1 MHSILSNQQLINEIN
16 AIKDNYIQSRP
27 HMVMN
32 VFKGTR
38 KGDGRTNKYDRAEQ
52 PRFLG
57 GGSPAF
63 TSHPL
68 GYQPPGGSTVGL
80 DPLFS
85 GVVDRPTPRGGA
97 MLKQHMPLNCEESE
111 SDEEGGGY
119 GDPDSSDY
127 DSDDCGGR
135 FGAETAKKTYST
147 MSKKS
152 QDAIAKLAPYAKEIS
167 KKLTSPMALKIGAS
181 GLSILLMAIASSY
194 VGPYVSKAIM
204 PAITAKVFQI
214 SADVS
219 EGIMSLASA
228 KKEVKKAVDE
238 AKERMVDEPSEVR
251 TETTYGTTDEPE
263 EGMGLKHF
271 GKRRG
276 VKGVS
281 PLPVKGGKIN
291 KIVGK
296 KRGETVRGALVSDY
310 MRKHKVSL
318 GEASK
323 KVKELG
329 LY

>member
-1 MHSILSNQQLINEIN
+1 MRSVLSNQSLINEIN

-27 HMVMN
+27 HMQMSA
-32 VFKGTR
+32 FKGTR
-38 KGDGRTNKYDRAEQ
+38 QMDNRTNKYDRAEQ
-52 PRFLG
+52 PRFMQG

-63 TSHPL
+63 KSHPL
-68 GYQPPGGSTVGL
+68 GYQPPGGGTVGP

-85 GVVDRPTPRGGA
+85 GVVDRPVPRGGA
-97 MLKQHMPLNCEESE
+97 MLKQHMPLNCEDLE

-135 FGAETAKKTYST
+135 FGSETAKKAYSA

-181 GLSILLMAIASSY
+181 GLSILLMAIASNY

-214 SADVS
+214 SSDVT
-219 EGIMSLASA
+219 EGIMSLATA
-228 KKEVKKAVDE
+228 KKEVKKAADE
-238 AKERMVDEPSEVR
+238 AKESMIKKPSEDKSETRYVPQGVDEGAE
-251 TETTYGTTDEPE
+251 GDE
-263 EGMGLKHF
+263 GAGLKRF
-271 GKRRG
+271 GKR
-276 VKGVS
+276 KA
-281 PLPVKGGKIN
+281 PVKGGKIN
-291 KIVGK
+291 KIVGP
-296 KRGETVRGALVSDY
+296 KRGESVRGAIVAEL
-310 MRKHKVSL
+310 MKKHGMKL

-323 KVKELG
+323 YAKAHG

>member
-38 KGDGRTNKYDRAEQ
+38 RGDFRTNKYDRAEQ
-52 PRFLG
+52 PRFMQG

-63 TSHPL
+63 KSHPL
-68 GYQPPGGSTVGL
+68 GYQPPGGGTVGL

-85 GVVDRPTPRGGA
+85 GVVDRPVPKGGA
-97 MLKQHMPLNCEESE
+97 MLKQHMPLNCEDSE

-181 GLSILLMAIASSY
+181 GLSILLMAIASNY

-228 KKEVKKAVDE
+228 KKEVKKVVDE

-251 TETTYGTTDEPE
+251 TETTYGTTDEPA
-263 EGMGLKHF
+263 GMGLKHF
-271 GKRRG
+271 GRR
-276 VKGVS
+276 KKAS
-281 PLPVKGGKIN
+281 EAPVKGGKIN
-291 KIVGK
+291 KIVGT
-296 KRGETVRGALVSDY
+296 KRGNNVRGAIVAEL
-310 MRKHKVSL
+310 MKKHGMKL

-323 KVKELG
+323 YAKVHG